1 MTGREGPGPERPGP
15 DYPPEWDAEP
25 AEDAPCGLCGLVPAE
40 GEQHRAVFAVG
51 NTGEDAEEVCLGPD
65 RRQLD
70 YAPVPDTEPAEDPEP
85 SCGQQEGPHFTDC
98 YADTVTPDPWTVQG
112 PTPPPP
118 F

>member
-1 MTGREGPGPERPGP
+1 VTGREGPGPERPGP

-25 AEDAPCGLCGLVPAE
+25 DEDDPERPCGLCGLVPRE

-51 NTGEDAEEVCLGPD
+51 QTGEDAEEVCLGPD

-70 YAPVPDTEPAEDPEP
+70 YAPLPGAEPAAW
-85 SCGQQEGPHFTDC
+85 GPPPG
-98 YADTVTPDPWTVQG
+98 PDPWSTAG
-112 PTPPPP
+112 PVPPPP